1 MNNLGL
7 PVSDVVNVQV
17 VLTPIAAQER
27 NFGSLLVLGDSD
39 VVDTTERLRLFTSLD
54 GIAAEFGTT
63 APEYLAAALYYGQTP
78 QPSVLYIGKWARTA
92 ENGQLKG
99 GILSAAQKALSNF
112 TAIVAGKLDI
122 SIDGGATQNVVG
134 LNFSAA
140 LTLSGV
146 AAILDTGIAGATV
159 AYDAVNGRFIV
170 TSATTGATSSVS
182 FATAPATGVDV
193 SSLFRLKVTDNGY
206 TIVGS
211 AAETAAAAVQ
221 AIANISSDWY
231 GLYIAASVQPDNTSN
246 LAVAAFIEG
255 SGLSR
260 IFGITTQATA
270 VLDSAQTTDLAS
282 QLKALGYKRTFIQY
296 SSSNIHA
303 AASIFG
309 RAFTVNF
316 DGSNTTLTIKFKQEP
331 GVVAE
336 NITASQ
342 AAALTS
348 KHCNV
353 FVKYNNDTNI
363 IQQGVMV
370 NGYFFDEVHG
380 TDWLQNAVQTAVYNL
395 LYTSPTK
402 IPQTDSGINV
412 ILATI
417 TQVLEQ
423 SVVNGLVAPG
433 VWNSSGF
440 GALQQGNTLETGYY
454 VYAPPVAKQL
464 QADREARKAP
474 VIQVAI
480 KLAGA
485 VHFVDVI
492 INVNR

>member
-1 MNNLGL
+1 MSTLGL
-7 PVSDVVNVQV
+7 PVSDIVNVQV

-27 NFGSLLVLGDSD
+27 NFGSLLILGDSE
-39 VVDTTERLRLFTSLD
+39 VVDPVERLRLFTGLD
-54 GIAAEFGTT
+54 AVAAEFGTS
-63 APEYLAAALYYGQTP
+63 APEYKAAALYFGQTP
-78 QPSVLYIGKWARTA
+78 QPTVLYIGRWLRTA
-92 ENGQLKG
+92 SKGQLKG
-99 GILSAAQKALSNF
+99 GILSSAQQLLSNF
-112 TAIVAGKLDI
+112 TGITTGAFKVAIN
-122 SIDGGATQNVVG
+122 GAPETAVSG
-134 LNFSAA
+134 LNFSGAGS
-140 LTLSGV
+140 LSAV
-146 AAILDTGIAGATV
+146 AAIIDAALAGATV
-159 AYDAVNGRFIV
+159 TWDEVNKRFV
-170 TSATTGATSSVS
+170 FTSDTTGVSSGVA
-182 FATAPATGVDV
+182 FLNAPAAGVDI
-193 SSLFRLKVTDNGY
+193 SGLLRGRSTDEGY
-206 TIVGS
+206 LIQGA
-211 AAETAAAAVQ
+211 AAETAVQAVQ
-221 AIANISSDWY
+221 TLANISADWY
-231 GLYIAASVQPDNTSN
+231 GLYIASSVAPDTAAT
-246 LAVAAFIEG
+246 LAVAEFIEG

-260 IFGITTQATA
+260 IYGITSQATA
-270 VLDSAQTTDLAS
+270 ILDSAQATDLAS

-296 SSSNIHA
+296 SSKSPYA

-331 GVVAE
+331 GVEAE

-342 AAALTS
+342 AATLTD
-348 KHCNV
+348 KNCNV

-380 TDWLQNAVQTAVYNL
+380 TDWLQNAVQTAIYNL

-402 IPQTDSGINV
+402 IPQTDAGINV
-412 ILATI
+412 ITTTI
-417 TQVLEQ
+417 AKILDQA
-423 SVVNGLVAPG
+423 VVNGLVAPG
-433 VWNSSGF
+433 QWNAPGF
-440 GALQQGNTLETGYY
+440 GALNQFDTLEAGYY
-454 VYAPPVAKQL
+454 IYAPPVASQS